1 MKYMTFEE
9 VESLKSGDIVEMLSY
24 PELLQIFF
32 EAKVISEQG
41 YTKAL
46 TDYYAYGLF
55 TRIRTPMGVSILS
68 DMAEKEC
75 GRSFFV
81 NTVIKTAYLKN
92 GVWEPLILLEGS
104 PYCHDRTMFRSKEKE
119 AFISDDEYSKLF

>member
-9 VESLKSGDIVEMLSY
+9 AESLKRGDIVEMLSY
-24 PELLQIFF
+24 PELLQISF
-32 EAKVISEQG
+32 EAKAISEQR

-55 TRIRTPMGVSILS
+55 TRIRTPMGASIQL

-81 NTVIKTAYLKN
+81 NTTIETAYFKN
-92 GVWEPLILLEGS
+92 GVWEPSILLEGS

>member
-24 PELLQIFF
+24 PELLQISF
-32 EAKVISEQG
+32 EAKAISEQE

-55 TRIRTPMGVSILS
+55 AHIRTPMGVSILP

-81 NTVIKTAYLKN
+81 NRTIETAYFKN
-92 GVWEPLILLEGS
+92 GVWDPAILLEGS